1 MAKIVNLGTER
12 KEGSYTNPSVLFIT
26 GLPCTGKTV
35 LGKQIAAHFS
45 LPYLSKDGI
54 KESLFDSLGWSDRDW
69 SKKVGAA
76 AYSLLFYFAEALLE
90 ARKPFILESN
100 FSVERDGSRLRE
112 YQDKFKFRAIE
123 IQCVAKGEVIV
134 ERYRQRW
141 EAGFR
146 HLGHVDP
153 ETYAELRPTLL
164 MGRLPPLGLQG
175 EYLEVE
181 TTDFEKVD
189 MAAIIQLLEN
199 KLAGIANNRT
209 G

>member
-1 MAKIVNLGTER
+1 MVGIENHRIET
-12 KEGSYTNPSVLFIT
+12 KEGSSANPVVLFIT

-45 LPYLSKDGI
+45 LPYLYKDGI
-54 KESLFDSLGWSDRDW
+54 KERLFDSLGWSDRDW
-69 SKKVGAA
+69 SKRMGVA

-90 ARKPFILESN
+90 ARQSFILESN
-100 FSVERDGSRLRE
+100 FSVERDGHRLQKLQENYR
-112 YQDKFKFRAIE
+112 FIAIE
-123 IQCVAKGEVIV
+123 IQCVAEGNIIV

-141 EAGFR
+141 EAGTR
-146 HLGHVDP
+146 HPGHVDP
-153 ETYAELRPTLL
+153 ETYDELRPTLL

-175 EYLEVE
+175 EYIEVE

-189 MAAIIQLLEN
+189 VAAIIQVIER
-199 KLAGIANNRT
+199 KLDKIANYSV

>member
-1 MAKIVNLGTER
+1 MAGIETQRIEK
-12 KEGSYTNPSVLFIT
+12 KEAGYTSPVVLFIT

-45 LPYLSKDGI
+45 LPYLYKDGI

-69 SKKVGAA
+69 SKSVGVA

-90 ARKPFILESN
+90 ARQSFILESN
-100 FSVERDGSRLRE
+100 FSVERDGPRLQKLQE
-112 YQDKFKFRAIE
+112 HYKFRAIE
-123 IQCVAKGEVIV
+123 IQCVAEGEVIV

-141 EAGFR
+141 EAGNR
-146 HLGHVDP
+146 HPGHVDP
-153 ETYAELRPTLL
+153 ETYDELRPTLL

-175 EYLEVE
+175 EYIEVE

-189 MAAIIQLLEN
+189 IAVIIEFLDR
-199 KLAGIANNRT
+199 KLDRTANHSAD
-209 G
+209 

>member
-1 MAKIVNLGTER
+1 MAAIENQRIEKREAR
-12 KEGSYTNPSVLFIT
+12 YANPVVLFIT

-45 LPYLSKDGI
+45 LPYLYKDGI

-69 SKKVGAA
+69 SKRIGAA
-76 AYSLLFYFAEALLE
+76 AYSLLYYFAEALLA
-90 ARKPFILESN
+90 ARQSFILESN
-100 FSVERDGSRLRE
+100 FSVERDGPRLHNLQE
-112 YQDKFKFRAIE
+112 NYQFRAIE
-123 IQCVAKGEVIV
+123 IQCVAEGEVIL

-141 EAGFR
+141 EAGTR
-146 HLGHVDP
+146 HPGHVDP

-175 EYLEVE
+175 EYIEVE

-189 MAAIIQLLEN
+189 LTAVIQVLER
-199 KLAGIANNRT
+199 KLDRLTDRSAG
-209 G
+209 